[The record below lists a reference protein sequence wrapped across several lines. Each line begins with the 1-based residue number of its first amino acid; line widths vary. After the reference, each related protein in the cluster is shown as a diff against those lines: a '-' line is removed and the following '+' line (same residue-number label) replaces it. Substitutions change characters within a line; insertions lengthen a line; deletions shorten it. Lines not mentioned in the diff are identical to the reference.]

1 MKRRFSRILA
11 IAMATMLLAGCGGGK
26 EETGT
31 AEKAQEPAVSE
42 STEASSETPAKKEA
56 SAENGGEEKVVTMA
70 TVQAWNGMS
79 PLSHT
84 NTSQFVFMSPIY
96 NSLFSINAKG
106 EVENLVGIGAEQN
119 EDGTVVTVKLNPDAK
134 WHDGEKVTANDVVF
148 TYRIL
153 SNPDI
158 GLSSGRYTYLFT
170 GTDDAGYW
178 SDPEELGVKALDEET
193 VEFTLKPEMVTSL
206 ENLCFRGVGNNMIF
220 PEHCL
225 KDVPAETFVT
235 DPFWDDPVGCG
246 AFKLDKVISGERMEY
261 VANKDYFLGAPDFD
275 RLIIRV
281 IPSANMLSA
290 LISGEIDTTA
300 LGSELPYTDFQ
311 MASQDPNLYT
321 SDADGFANEHI
332 LINNEKL
339 EQNVRKA
346 IDCAI
351 DKEMIVNDAISGAGR
366 VAISAIVPENPYRL
380 EGIEGNAYDPERA
393 KELLAEA
400 GWDSGRTLNMMVK
413 SDNIMNQ
420 NAAALIQQ
428 QLAAVGIN
436 VEIET
441 LDFATMTSRMAAG
454 EYDLAIAQSASNPFE
469 PSESRFYFQLVPVGW
484 LRLTDTSWL
493 DLYDAGNNGRTIEE
507 RKPYYDELQR
517 RLVDEV
523 PMIFLYHRNAQY
535 YCNKRITNVVFDD
548 FPFCNYKFWTW
559 KVE

>member
-1 MKRRFSRILA
+1 MRKRGCVRLLA
-11 IAMATMLLAGCGGGK
+11 AALAAMMLAGCGGG
-26 EETGT
+26 E
-31 AEKAQEPAVSE
+31 AVSTTEGGGGVVETAAEAVPE
-42 STEASSETPAKKEA
+42 SEAAGT
-56 SAENGGEEKVVTMA
+56 EKVVTMA

-84 NTSQFVFMSPIY
+84 NSSQQIFMSPMY
-96 NSLFSINAKG
+96 NCLFQINAKG
-106 EVENLVGIGAEQN
+106 EVENQLGISAEQN
-119 EDGTVVTVKLNPDAK
+119 EDGTVVTVKLNPDAR
-134 WHDGEKVTANDVVF
+134 WHDGEKVTADDVVF
-148 TYRIL
+148 TYRIM

-170 GTDDAGYW
+170 GTDESGYW
-178 SDPEELGVKALDEET
+178 NDPEELGVKAIDEET

-206 ENLCFRGVGNNMIF
+206 ENLCYRGIGNNMIF

-235 DPFWDDPVGCG
+235 DSFWDNPVGCG
-246 AFKLDKVISGERMEY
+246 AFKLDNVISGERMEY
-261 VANKDYFLGAPDFD
+261 VANEDYYLGAPDFD

-290 LISGEIDTTA
+290 LISGEIDMTA
-300 LGSELPYTDFQ
+300 LGSELPYTDFE

-321 SDADGFANEHI
+321 LDMDGFANEHI

-351 DKEMIVNDAISGAGR
+351 DKEMIVNDVLSGAGR

-400 GWDSGRTLNMMVK
+400 GWDGRTLNMMVK
-413 SDNIMNQ
+413 SDNMMNQ

-428 QLAAVGIN
+428 QLAAVGITI
-436 VEIET
+436 EIET

-484 LRLTDTSWL
+484 LRMTDSSWL

-507 RKPYYDELQR
+507 RKPYYEELQR

-535 YCNKRITNVVFDD
+535 YCNKRVTNVTFED
-548 FPFCNYKFWTW
+548 FPFINYKFYEW

>member
-1 MKRRFSRILA
+1 MRKKGCVCLLA
-11 IAMATMLLAGCGGGK
+11 AALAAMVLAGCGGGENASK
-26 EETGT
+26 PESEADVAETVVETVPESEAAGT
-31 AEKAQEPAVSE
+31 
-42 STEASSETPAKKEA
+42 
-56 SAENGGEEKVVTMA
+56 EKVVTMA

-84 NTSQFVFMSPIY
+84 NSSQQIFMSPMY
-96 NSLFSINAKG
+96 NCLFQINAKG
-106 EVENLVGIGAEQN
+106 EVENQLGISAEQN
-119 EDGTVVTVKLNPDAK
+119 EDGTVVTVKLNPDAR
-134 WHDGEKVTANDVVF
+134 WHDGEKVTADDVVF
-148 TYRIL
+148 TYRAL

-170 GTDDAGYW
+170 GTDESGYW
-178 SDPEELGVKALDEET
+178 SDPEELGVKAIDEET

-206 ENLCFRGVGNNMIF
+206 ENLCYRGIGNNMIY

-235 DPFWDDPVGCG
+235 DSFWDNPVGSG

-261 VANKDYFLGAPDFD
+261 VANKDYYLGAPDFD

-290 LISGEIDTTA
+290 LISGEIDMTA
-300 LGSELPYTDFQ
+300 LGSELPYTDFE

-321 SDADGFANEHI
+321 LNMDGFANEHI

-351 DKEMIVNDAISGAGR
+351 DKEMIVNDVLSGAGR

-400 GWDSGRTLNMMVK
+400 GWDGRTLNMMVK
-413 SDNIMNQ
+413 SDNMMNQ

-428 QLAAVGIN
+428 QLAAVGITI
-436 VEIET
+436 EIET

-484 LRLTDTSWL
+484 LRMTDSSWL
-493 DLYDAGNNGRTIEE
+493 DLYDAGNNGRTIAE
-507 RKPYYDELQR
+507 RKPYYEELQR

-535 YCNKRITNVVFDD
+535 YCNKRVTNVTFED
-548 FPFCNYKFWTW
+548 FPFINYKFQEW

>member
-1 MKRRFSRILA
+1 MKKKGCVRLLA
-11 IAMATMLLAGCGGGK
+11 AAMAALVLAGCGGGK
-26 EETGT
+26 TGNETGT
-31 AEKAQEPAVSE
+31 LETKTPETVAESVEESKAP
-42 STEASSETPAKKEA
+42 EA
-56 SAENGGEEKVVTMA
+56 EKVVTMA

-84 NTSQFVFMSPIY
+84 NSSQQIFMSPIY
-96 NSLFSINAKG
+96 NCLFQINAKG
-106 EVENLVGIGAEQN
+106 EVENQLGISAEQN

-134 WHDGEKVTANDVVF
+134 WHDGEKVTADDVVF
-148 TYRIL
+148 TYRTL

-170 GTDDAGYW
+170 GTDESGYW
-178 SDPEELGVKALDEET
+178 STPEELGVKAIDEET

-206 ENLCFRGVGNNMIF
+206 ENLCYRGIGNNMIF

-235 DPFWDDPVGCG
+235 DPFWDDPVGSG
-246 AFKLDKVISGERMEY
+246 AFRLDNVISGERMEY
-261 VANKDYFLGAPDFD
+261 VANKDYYLGAPDFD

-290 LISGEIDTTA
+290 LISGEIDMTA
-300 LGSELPYTDFQ
+300 LGSELPYTDFE
-311 MASQDPNLYT
+311 MASKDPGLNT
-321 SDADGFANEHI
+321 MNMDGFANEHI

-351 DKEMIVNDAISGAGR
+351 DKEMIVSDVLSGAGR

-400 GWDSGRTLNMMVK
+400 GWDGRTLNMMVK
-413 SDNIMNQ
+413 SDNMMNQ

-428 QLAAVGIN
+428 QLAAVGIT

-454 EYDLAIAQSASNPFE
+454 EYDLAIAQSGSNPFE

-484 LRLTDTSWL
+484 LRMTDTSWL

-535 YCNKRITNVVFDD
+535 YCTKRVTNVTFED
-548 FPFCNYKFWTW
+548 FPFINYKFHEW

>member
-1 MKRRFSRILA
+1 MRKRGCVRLLA
-11 IAMATMLLAGCGGGK
+11 AALAAMMLAGCGGG
-26 EETGT
+26 E
-31 AEKAQEPAVSE
+31 AVSTTEGGGGVVETAAEAVPE
-42 STEASSETPAKKEA
+42 SEAAGT
-56 SAENGGEEKVVTMA
+56 EKVVTMA

-84 NTSQFVFMSPIY
+84 NSSQQIFMSPMY
-96 NSLFSINAKG
+96 NCLFQINAKG
-106 EVENLVGIGAEQN
+106 EVENQLGISAEQN
-119 EDGTVVTVKLNPDAK
+119 EDGTVVTVKLNPDAR
-134 WHDGEKVTANDVVF
+134 WHDGEKVTADDVVF
-148 TYRIL
+148 TYRAL

-170 GTDDAGYW
+170 GTDESGYW
-178 SDPEELGVKALDEET
+178 SDPEELGVKAIDEET

-206 ENLCFRGVGNNMIF
+206 ENLCYRGIGNNMIY

-235 DPFWDDPVGCG
+235 DSFWDNPVGSG

-261 VANKDYFLGAPDFD
+261 VANKDYYLGAPDFD

-290 LISGEIDTTA
+290 LISGEIDMTA
-300 LGSELPYTDFQ
+300 LGSELPYTDFE

-321 SDADGFANEHI
+321 LNMDGFANEHI

-351 DKEMIVNDAISGAGR
+351 DKEMIVNDVLSGAGR

-400 GWDSGRTLNMMVK
+400 GWDGRTLNMMVK
-413 SDNIMNQ
+413 SDNMMNQ

-428 QLAAVGIN
+428 QLAAVGITI
-436 VEIET
+436 EIET

-484 LRLTDTSWL
+484 LRMTDSSWL
-493 DLYDAGNNGRTIEE
+493 DLYDAGNNGRTIAE
-507 RKPYYDELQR
+507 RKPYYEELQR

-535 YCNKRITNVVFDD
+535 YCNKRVTNVTFED
-548 FPFCNYKFWTW
+548 FPFINYKFQEW